1 VQALACFADE
11 QWPMRGTRHP
21 EPSAVLVSAAGL
33 HGEQGAEQQFHSIQL
48 AIQHKLVDSGVTPT
62 SCQTLMTCCEAVNVR
77 ATAQAVLR
85 MPELLYLPLAVRQ
98 RVMRHPSN
106 ASCAD
111 IDALLWQ
118 SCLVLS
124 PTLSVNFCDP
134 WQNSECKPQ
143 QVRSLQ

>member
-1 VQALACFADE
+1 
-11 QWPMRGTRHP
+11 MRGTRHP

-62 SCQTLMTCCEAVNVR
+62 SFQTLMSCCDAVNVR

-143 QVRSLQ
+143 QGRSLH